1 VSRRR
6 PPPGIVVVMNEPRT
20 PSAALANISLEEDWH
35 VHSTF
40 SDGVSSMQE
49 NVRAAEVAGLST
61 LCLVDH
67 VRSDTPW
74 VPEFVAEAR
83 RVALGTDVRVL
94 CGLEAKM
101 LDTRGDLD
109 LPADHAL
116 ADRLLIA
123 DHQLPSAGGPMDPT
137 DVRDLIAAG
146 DLTGDQVVEWLL
158 LSYERALE
166 RHQGAILAHPFSL
179 LPKMGLEPRRLRR
192 EGVSKLAL
200 VAREN
205 GASIEISERWRC
217 PEPWVVKEFVL
228 AGVRVIVSTDSH
240 RADTIGR
247 YGYCREVLEGLRDP
261 LRHVLKAS
269 PA

>member
-1 VSRRR
+1 MVDVNRS
-6 PPPGIVVVMNEPRT
+6 RT
-20 PSAALANISLEEDWH
+20 PSAALAAVNLAEDWH

-49 NVRAAEVAGLST
+49 NVLAAEAAGLST

-67 VRSDTPW
+67 VRADTPW

-83 RVALGTDVRVL
+83 SVALGTEIRVL

-101 LDTRGDLD
+101 LDTRGTLD
-109 LPADHAL
+109 LPANHAL
-116 ADRLLIA
+116 ADQLLIA
-123 DHQLPSAGGPMDPT
+123 DHQLPAARGPMDPT

-146 DLTGDQVVEWLL
+146 ELSGDQVVEWLL

-166 RHQGAILAHPFSL
+166 RHEGAILAHPFSL
-179 LPKMGLEPRRLRR
+179 LPKMGLAPRHLRR
-192 EGVSKLAL
+192 EGVAKLAL
-200 VAREN
+200 VSRES

-217 PEPWVVKEFVL
+217 PEPWVVKEFIL
-228 AGVRVIVSTDSH
+228 AGVPVLVSTDSH
-240 RADTIGR
+240 RAETIGR
-247 YGYCREVLEGLRDP
+247 YEYCREVLAGLRDP
-261 LRHVLKAS
+261 LGEVLKAS